1 MIEVLQAA
9 IEKYG
14 AEAQVVVALE
24 EMAEL
29 QQALTKFLRGNPD
42 QKNINE
48 EMADVSIMLE
58 QLKLIF
64 NNRAAVTHWEH
75 KKLTRLESR
84 LKSSSA
90 TNSTG

>member
-75 KKLTRLESR
+75 KKLTRLEQR
-84 LKSSSA
+84 LKA
-90 TNSTG
+90 QAIKNMG

>member
-14 AEAQVVVALE
+14 AQAQVVVALE

-75 KKLTRLESR
+75 KKLTRLEQR
-84 LKSSSA
+84 LKTQA
-90 TNSTG
+90 IKNMG

>member
-14 AEAQVVVALE
+14 AQAQVVVALE

-42 QKNINE
+42 QRNINE

-75 KKLTRLESR
+75 KKLTRLEQR
-84 LKSSSA
+84 LKA
-90 TNSTG
+90 QAIKNMG